1 MKFKT
6 FILTFL
12 MMMSSPFLFGHQ
24 TGANYDWDN
33 VASLQDNA
41 KMDTQFQIG
50 DNSRGSSEVVAKIGE
65 NTYAT
70 LQGAFE
76 AAAQATEATTITLLS
91 NITIESNLNN
101 AGSGYFNVADGKNV
115 TLDLGGK
122 KITATDNSTGN
133 FILFYNYGEF
143 TIKNG
148 TVELTATNN
157 RLWNA
162 ESAIVLNRGGIFNC
176 ESGTYTHKG
185 GSDMSFV
192 FDNSGNYYGDAT
204 MNIGVQQRSTDAPV
218 LTSSYIAIRNRME
231 QNSHG
236 ASGEAI
242 LNVYGGTISGTSRA
256 IWAQA
261 SSTSETAPATGEIN
275 VEGGNIGLIDTP
287 RSTGAVSMTT
297 ISGGT
302 VAAFKGEVG
311 ELQVVAPGEITGEIT
326 ILTPG
331 DEPADYIIDENGN
344 YIEPTIINVDSQ
356 DALQSAINN
365 SQSGDVITVNED
377 IELTSSITIPTGK
390 YVILDLNGK
399 TISMQDASGAGAYAI
414 KNNGNLTIKDSAEG
428 GKITFNSTTPDNNA
442 VPGYSTS
449 TIGNGGHLT
458 IENGIIENTT
468 VGGASYAIDGIWHT
482 GEVSLTINDGTITA
496 KKIAVRQVPFS
507 ATAKN
512 TVTIN
517 GGTLTGEM
525 AGLQM
530 FNTSNN
536 AMLSETVINGGVF
549 NGTYGFYT
557 SFTSAQG
564 SNLATIN
571 IDGGVFNGYV
581 FLYNGNNGSNAY
593 PMTVAITDG
602 IFNAGAYVYTKDNN
616 GNEVPIKS
624 ISGGTFAYDP
634 SEYCAEGYICEYDE
648 ETGTYGVVEDTNVA
662 QIGETKYT
670 SLQAAIN
677 AATVGQTVK
686 VIRDINLTQTVTVAE
701 GKDVILDL
709 NGKTI
714 NTAWED
720 ETAEKHYYAFDN
732 KGTLT
737 ITDNSTEANGVIN
750 ARGNFNYGT
759 LTLEKGTINAID
771 HNGGYG
777 VRNYEGSKFT
787 MNGGLIATTNEN
799 GDAPVSGAYDAT
811 TVRVDNGAEFI
822 MNGGKINNIS
832 NYTFAIDNYGTTTI
846 KENAGEVKSVH
857 TTLANY
863 GTMTISAGTFI
874 CNGLEGVTAHA
885 LWADAGTTI
894 INGGTFDGKDNYNGF
909 NVCASAGAVVEI
921 NGGKFESVHS
931 GSLYGDGTITVKGGT
946 FFDNVS
952 GRCAEGYAALPSLQN
967 TFVVGETPTATVNN
981 LGRMEIPAGDYMV
994 YGGGTNTE
1002 EMPLSFVMQF
1012 LADQDAEDMAT
1023 SPFAEWYGDF
1033 VITFTGIENGSFTAN
1048 GCYLAGHYG
1057 SFGWVKVPVDGMTI
1071 EEGVRYPVMLGVGM
1085 GQNYSAICSSVQD
1098 FRCAL
1103 YLTDEILAEN
1113 PNIQVNLELAIVDN
1127 SKGEAAAAN
1136 ALVENEN
1143 VYEVVDYD
1151 YDAID
1156 FNTNFVAR
1164 IGDTGYETLQEAI
1177 NDVQDNQV
1185 IELLTHNSENIVAG
1199 NENQKPFNKIFTID
1213 GGNFNVTGKWI
1224 FGRDDH
1230 NTDNSEITVKNVNFS
1245 VYGIK
1250 IDDFK
1255 SVTINECTF
1264 KNITEGNGIY
1274 VAADEFTSSIIVED
1288 CEIEN
1293 VAGAGIN
1300 LRNPV
1305 NTTITGNSIKNTG
1318 NNAITFQHGT
1328 AYTEAENGTYII
1340 TNNVL
1345 ENWAYNATEGRAIR
1359 IATGVEPRAMT
1370 IENNAMI
1377 KENAPE
1383 EFVKIT
1389 GNTENVS
1396 IDKNYWNGANPVEE
1410 HTPAYYLVEGITPNS
1425 YYQNYSV
1432 ENGLENLLP
1441 TQASVAQIGDYYY
1454 STLEAAFEAV
1464 QTGET
1469 IIMIAD
1475 AELETTITIP
1485 VEKTVILN
1493 LNGKKIAYT
1502 STTQGEAMI
1511 TNRGNLTINDGDS
1524 KDGMGEIYYNY
1535 TGAADPSYG
1544 KGNYTISNAGTLTVN
1559 GGKIHIANLRQHA
1572 KYPIDNNSGSGDA
1585 ILVIN
1590 GGHLYNY
1597 NTSAIRQFCNS
1608 TTNKNSVTING
1619 GLIEGY
1625 SAIWMQNP
1633 GKNTVNGQLTINAGE
1648 IKTTAKAYV
1657 NGTSPISEVASKI
1670 YCTTEGGTWDEGSA
1684 LIIEGGIISENV
1696 CLNNE
1701 TPASV
1706 TLNKEATYNGSIRL
1720 DEGGQFVHN
1729 GLMNVTLSKDITGT
1743 PIDDNAGWYTISSPV
1758 GPVDHDKVD
1767 DLLNGTHDL
1776 YRYDEPT
1783 MMWENVK
1790 NNEHTDFT
1798 TLEAGRGYIYA
1809 NTANTTLSFTGDLV
1823 VEAVEQNITATDNN
1837 LKGFNL
1843 VGNPFT
1849 HNITLD
1855 HISGANLAAG
1865 FYTLTNEGA
1874 WNANNSTTGVIN
1886 ALQGALIKTTET
1898 KKVQINPAVLSK
1910 SRSVNNG
1917 QLEINVSNANYNDV
1931 AYVTFNKGIGLDK
1944 IEHRNANIPMVYVPV
1959 NGTNYAVAIMS
1970 NDVTEIPVSFVAKTM
1985 GEYTI
1990 SVEAQDCEFAQ
2001 MYLIDKMTGYS
2012 TNLLL
2017 EDYTFIATSK
2027 DNADRFIIRLVNSFD
2042 HSFGAENFVIFSN
2055 DEMMIND
2062 IQGEGVIRIVD
2073 VLGRPVAEYNVF
2085 GSANIST
2092 TSFRSGAYMIQVI
2105 DESGVKVQKII
2116 ID

>member
-1 MKFKT
+1 
-6 FILTFL
+6 

-33 VASLQDNA
+33 IASLQDNA
-41 KMDTQFQIG
+41 KMDTQFQSG
-50 DNSRGSSEVVAKIGE
+50 DNSRGSSEVVAQIGS
-65 NTYAT
+65 NTYET
-70 LQGAFE
+70 LQ
-76 AAAQATEATTITLLS
+76 AAVDAAENGDVIEVISDVILTETL
-91 NITIESNLNN
+91 NIPN
-101 AGSGYFNVADGKNV
+101 GKII
-115 TLDLGGK
+115 TLDLNGKVVSKTFTENKADDLIVNKGSLVITDNTETKTGKVTYKYTGQPDSNYTYDNATIQNEGTLTILAGIVENTTQKMSHASYAINTNAGATLNIEGGK
-122 KITATDNSTGN
+122 
-133 FILFYNYGEF
+133 
-143 TIKNG
+143 
-148 TVELTATNN
+148 
-157 RLWNA
+157 
-162 ESAIVLNRGGIFNC
+162 VLNLNG
-176 ESGTYTHKG
+176 H
-185 GSDMSFV
+185 
-192 FDNSGNYYGDAT
+192 
-204 MNIGVQQRSTDAPV
+204 
-218 LTSSYIAIRNRME
+218 AIRMVSFGTA
-231 QNSHG
+231 QNTVNV
-236 ASGEAI
+236 SGGYIE
-242 LNVYGGTISGTSRA
+242 GTRA
-256 IWAQA
+256 LQVQLPGSA
-261 SSTSETAPATGEIN
+261 SSPSKPAMDIN
-275 VEGGNIGLIDTP
+275 
-287 RSTGAVSMTT
+287 
-297 ISGGT
+297 ISGG
-302 VAAFKGEVG
+302 
-311 ELQVVAPGEITGEIT
+311 ELKSNEDTYNLAIYV
-326 ILTPG
+326 
-331 DEPADYIIDENGN
+331 YSNG
-344 YIEPTIINVDSQ
+344 
-356 DALQSAINN
+356 QSAENLINLEI
-365 SQSGDVITVNED
+365 SGDVIINGNVALNAAATNTMQANTAIVSGGTINGAYGIFSYADDNDHTQSVIEITGGTFATGYSAWYAED
-377 IELTSSITIPTGK
+377 DGYIFVETGDGTYGVVEEGSVAQIVGGQGYPTLAGAFGAVENGETIIMLADVEVDESLNNTKNIT
-390 YVILDLNGK
+390 LDLNGK
-399 TISMQDASGAGAYAI
+399 TIAGTDNTTSNFGLIHNTAE
-414 KNNGNLTIKDSAEG
+414 LTITDNSAAKG
-428 GKITFNSTTPDNNA
+428 GKITLTATNDTGFNRYSSVVSNN
-442 VPGYSTS
+442 PGGKLTVDAG
-449 TIGNGGHLT
+449 TLQHLGGT
-458 IENGIIENTT
+458 YM
-468 VGGASYAIDGIWHT
+468 SYAIDNLTNGKGTYAETIITGGTIESAYIGIRQFLNGIEAT
-482 GEVSLTINDGTITA
+482 NKLTI
-496 KKIAVRQVPFS
+496 S
-507 ATAKN
+507 
-512 TVTIN
+512 
-517 GGTLTGEM
+517 GG
-525 AGLQM
+525 
-530 FNTSNN
+530 S
-536 AMLSETVINGGVF
+536 I
-549 NGTYGFYT
+549 
-557 SFTSAQG
+557 
-564 SNLATIN
+564 
-571 IDGGVFNGYV
+571 
-581 FLYNGNNGSNAY
+581 NGNNSAIYFQSPSANANTGEIIIDSETPIINKRIY
-593 PMTVAITDG
+593 MGAT
-602 IFNAGAYVYTKDNN
+602 AGATEWPVIIN
-616 GNEVPIKS
+616 IKAS
-624 ISGGTFAYDP
+624 AL
-634 SEYCAEGYICEYDE
+634 AEGVEIVTSNLPEGYAVVLEN
-648 ETGTYGVVEDTNVA
+648 GFYGVVYEVA

-670 SLQAAIN
+670 SLQAAID
-677 AATVGQTVK
+677 AAEEGQTVK

-709 NGKTI
+709 NGKDI
-714 NTAWED
+714 NVANDQVNFNINGKLTLND
-720 ETAEKHYYAFDN
+720 ETGE
-732 KGTLT
+732 
-737 ITDNSTEANGVIN
+737 GV
-750 ARGNFNYGT
+750 FT
-759 LTLEKGTINAID
+759 S
-771 HNGGYG
+771 
-777 VRNYEGSKFT
+777 RNHFV
-787 MNGGLIATTNEN
+787 NE
-799 GDAPVSGAYDAT
+799 
-811 TVRVDNGAEFI
+811 GAEFI
-822 MNGGKINNIS
+822 VNAGTVQNVATAEGGFPINLNGG
-832 NYTFAIDNYGTTTI
+832 
-846 KENAGEVKSVH
+846 SV
-857 TTLANY
+857 T
-863 GTMTISAGTFI
+863 
-874 CNGLEGVTAHA
+874 
-885 LWADAGTTI
+885 
-894 INGGTFDGKDNYNGF
+894 INGGTVQAVNNANYAIGGNGGTL
-909 NVCASAGAVVEI
+909 VI
-921 NGGKFESVHS
+921 NGG
-931 GSLYGDGTITVKGGT
+931 TVKGNWGAVNLQSGNAIIKDGT
-946 FFDNVS
+946 LEVTGTTGGHALYVAGDTQVTIEGGEFKPYNGGVASYALVLDAGNPTVNVS
-952 GRCAEGYAALPSLQN
+952 GGMFHKGWGCVIVYAGNLSLTGGTFGSNMVITNNNPLELNTYCAEGYAALPDLN
-967 TFVVGETPTATVNN
+967 GNFIVGTKPTATVNN
-981 LGRMEIPAGDYMV
+981 LGRMTIPGGGYIA
-994 YGGGTNTE
+994 YGGGNNTE
-1002 EMPLSFVMQF
+1002 DMPLSFVMQF
-1012 LADQDAEDMAT
+1012 LADQNAEDMET
-1023 SPFAEWYGDF
+1023 SPFADWYADF
-1033 VITFTGIENGSFTAN
+1033 VITFTGIDGKDDTDLENNNFLAE
-1048 GCYLAGHYG
+1048 GCYLAGYYG
-1057 SFGWVKVPVDGMTI
+1057 DFGWVKVPVEGILTHI
-1071 EEGVRYPVMLGVGM
+1071 ENGVRYPVMLGFGM
-1085 GQNYSAICSSVQD
+1085 GQTYDYICSVVKD

-1103 YLTDEILAEN
+1103 YLTPEILEAN

-1127 SKGEAAAAN
+1127 TQGADAATT

-1156 FNTNFVAR
+1156 FNDDYFAR
-1164 IGDTGYETLQEAI
+1164 IGDTGYETLQKAI
-1177 NDVQDNQV
+1177 NNVQNNQV

-1274 VAADEFTSSIIVED
+1274 VAADEFTSSIIVEN
-1288 CEIEN
+1288 CEIED

-1318 NNAITFQHGT
+1318 DNAITFQHGT

-1383 EFVKIT
+1383 QFVKIT

-1396 IDKNYWNGANPVEE
+1396 IDKNYWNGANPVGNY
-1410 HTPAYYLVEGITPNS
+1410 TPAYYLVEGEGITPNS

-1441 TQASVAQIGDYYY
+1441 TQASVAQIGDYFYT
-1454 STLEAAFEAV
+1454 TLEAAFDAV
-1464 QTGET
+1464 QNGET

-1502 STTQGEAMI
+1502 STTQNEAMI

-1524 KDGMGEIYYNY
+1524 KDEMGEIYYNY
-1535 TGAADPSYG
+1535 IGAADPLHG
-1544 KGNYTISNAGTLTVN
+1544 KGNYTISNVGTLTVN
-1559 GGKIHIANLRQHA
+1559 GGKIHIAKLSQHA

-1648 IKTTAKAYV
+1648 IRTTAKAYV
-1657 NGTSPISEVASKI
+1657 EGTSPISEVASKI
-1670 YCTTEGGTWDEGSA
+1670 YCTIDGEGGAWDEGSA
-1684 LIIEGGIISENV
+1684 LIIEGGIINENV
-1696 CLNNE
+1696 RLNNE

-1706 TLNKEATYNGSIRL
+1706 TLKKEATYNGSIKL
-1720 DEGGQFVHN
+1720 YDGGQFVHN
-1729 GLMNVTLSKDITGT
+1729 GLMNVKLSKDITGT
-1743 PIDDNAGWYTISSPV
+1743 STDGWYTISSPV
-1758 GPVDHDKVD
+1758 GTVNHTEVEG
-1767 DLLNGTHDL
+1767 LLTDNTHDL
-1776 YRYDEPT
+1776 YRYNEET

-1798 TLEAGRGYIYA
+1798 TLEAGRGYLYA
-1809 NTANTTLSFTGDLV
+1809 NTAETTLSFTGDLLTA
-1823 VEAVEQNITATDNN
+1823 AVEQNITATDNN

-1843 VGNPFT
+1843 IGNPFT
-1849 HNITLD
+1849 HDITLD
-1855 HISGANLAAG
+1855 HISGASLAEG

-1898 KKVQINPAVLSK
+1898 NEVQINPTRAASK

-1970 NDVTEIPVSFVAKTM
+1970 QDVTEIPVSFVAKTM

-2042 HSFGAENFVIFSN
+2042 HSFGAENFIIFN
-2055 DEMMIND
+2055 DEEMMIND

>member
-377 IELTSSITIPTGK
+377 IELTSSITIPAGK

-399 TISMQDASGAGAYAI
+399 TISVAITEQLTQSFAAI
-414 KNNGNLTIKDSAEG
+414 KNKGTLTVKDSGTEGKISVSYGGSSFGYGIGLYTISNEG
-428 GKITFNSTTPDNNA
+428 GVLN
-442 VPGYSTS
+442 
-449 TIGNGGHLT
+449 
-458 IENGIIENTT
+458 IEGGIIENTAT
-468 VGGASYAIDGIWHT
+468 VSVSMYDAIDNNSTLGETVLNVTGGKVICNQYIGVRQFANNTTYDNIVNVTGGKVVGG
-482 GEVSLTINDGTITA
+482 
-496 KKIAVRQVPFS
+496 
-507 ATAKN
+507 
-512 TVTIN
+512 
-517 GGTLTGEM
+517 
-525 AGLQM
+525 
-530 FNTSNN
+530 NTSIWMQNPN
-536 AMLSETVINGGVF
+536 
-549 NGTYGFYT
+549 
-557 SFTSAQG
+557 
-564 SNLATIN
+564 SNQNKATIAISEDAN
-571 IDGGVFNGYV
+571 IEGRLLADESEKFVFAV
-581 FLYNGNNGSNAY
+581 
-593 PMTVAITDG
+593 T
-602 IFNAGAYVYTKDNN
+602 
-616 GNEVPIKS
+616 
-624 ISGGTFAYDP
+624 GGTFTTDVTDF
-634 SEYCAEGYICEYDE
+634 CAPGYVVQDNGD
-648 ETGTYGVVEDTNVA
+648 GTYGVVEDPNVA

-670 SLQAAIN
+670 SLQAAIDE
-677 AATVGQTVK
+677 ATVGQTVK
-686 VIRDINLTQTVTVAE
+686 VIRDINLTQTVIIAADKVVT
-701 GKDVILDL
+701 LDL

-737 ITDNSTEANGVIN
+737 ITDTSTEANGVIN

-759 LTLEKGTINAID
+759 LILEKGTINAID

-777 VRNYEGSKFT
+777 VRNYDGATFT
-787 MNGGLIATTNEN
+787 MNGGTIAATNDGN
-799 GDAPVSGAYDAT
+799 DAPGVIGAYDAT
-811 TVRVDNGAEFI
+811 TVRVDEGATFT
-822 MNGGKINNIS
+822 MNGGTINNS
-832 NYTFAIDNYGTTTI
+832 CNYTFAIENNGTTTI
-846 KENAGEVKSVH
+846 KGGIITSVH
-857 TTLANY
+857 STVANY
-863 GTMTISAGTFI
+863 GTMTIEGGSFT
-874 CNGLEGVTAHA
+874 CNGLEGITAHA
-885 LWADAGTTI
+885 LWAADGTTT

-909 NVCASAGAVVEI
+909 NVCASAGAKVEI
-921 NGGKFESVHS
+921 NGGNFISVHS
-931 GSLYGDGTITVKGGT
+931 GSLYGEGTITVKGGT
-946 FFDNVS
+946 FFDDVS
-952 GRCAEGYAALPSLQN
+952 ARCAEGYAALPSLQN
-967 TFVVGETPTATVNN
+967 TYIVGVRPTATVNN
-981 LGRMEIPAGDYMV
+981 LGRTTVAASDYMV

-1002 EMPLSFVMQF
+1002 DMPLSFVMQF

-1085 GQNYSAICSSVQD
+1085 GQKYDYICSGVED
-1098 FRCAL
+1098 FMCAL
-1103 YLTDEILAEN
+1103 YLTPEILAAN

-1127 SKGEAAAAN
+1127 SQGSDAATS
-1136 ALVENEN
+1136 ALVNN
-1143 VYEVVDYD
+1143 TNIYEVVDYN

-1156 FNTNFVAR
+1156 FNMNFVAR
-1164 IGDTGYETLQEAI
+1164 IGETGYEKLQDAFDAAESGNTI
-1177 NDVQDNQV
+1177 K
-1185 IELLTHNSENIVAG
+1185 LLANNNENILVG
-1199 NENQKPFNKIFTID
+1199 NENLKPYNKTIIVE
-1213 GGNFNVTGKWI
+1213 GNGREATGSWN
-1224 FGRDDH
+1224 FGRDD
-1230 NTDNSEITVKNVNFS
+1230 NQPDQSEITVTKVNFKGN
-1245 VYGIK
+1245 GIS
-1250 IDDFK
+1250 IDEFK
-1255 SVTINECTF
+1255 SVTISECTF
-1264 KNITEGNGIY
+1264 TDITSGNAITVICDNHTETVSLVENTITN
-1274 VAADEFTSSIIVED
+1274 VAAGTGIRIRNAKAANVESNIVD
-1288 CEIEN
+1288 
-1293 VAGAGIN
+1293 G
-1300 LRNPV
+1300 
-1305 NTTITGNSIKNTG
+1305 TF
-1318 NNAITFQHGT
+1318 NNAILLEG
-1328 AYTEAENGTYII
+1328 NTYGDVEVV
-1340 TNNVL
+1340 NNVIKDWGKDTA
-1345 ENWAYNATEGRAIR
+1345 EKGRAIR
-1359 IATGVEPRAMT
+1359 IVKGANTTAT

-1377 KENAPE
+1377 HDNAPE

-1396 IDKNYWNGANPVEE
+1396 IDKNYWNGANPVGDY
-1410 HTPAYYLVEGITPNS
+1410 TPAYYLVEGITPNS
-1425 YYQNYSV
+1425 YYGVYTE

-1464 QTGET
+1464 ETGET

-1485 VEKTVILN
+1485 IEKTVILN

-1502 STTQGEAMI
+1502 STTQNEAMI

-1524 KDGMGEIYYNY
+1524 KDEMGEIYYNY
-1535 TGAADPSYG
+1535 IGAADPSFG

-1559 GGKIHIANLRQHA
+1559 GGKIHIAKLSQHA
-1572 KYPIDNNSGSGDA
+1572 KYPINNNSGSGDA

-1608 TTNKNSVTING
+1608 DTYKNSVTING

-1633 GKNTVNGQLTINAGE
+1633 GSKEVNGQLTINAGE
-1648 IKTTAKAYV
+1648 IRTTAKAYV
-1657 NGTSPISEVASKI
+1657 EGTSPISEVSSRI
-1670 YCTTEGGTWDEGSA
+1670 YCSTEGGAWDEGSA
-1684 LIIEGGIISENV
+1684 LIIEGGIINENV

-1706 TLNKEATYNGSIRL
+1706 TLNKEATYNGSIKL
-1720 DEGGQFVHN
+1720 YDGGQFVHN
-1729 GLMNVTLSKDITGT
+1729 GLTNVTIKKDITGT

-2042 HSFGAENFVIFSN
+2042 HSFGAENFVIFN
-2055 DEMMIND
+2055 DEEMMIND

>member
-1 MKFKT
+1 
-6 FILTFL
+6 

-33 VASLQDNA
+33 IASLQDNA
-41 KMDTQFQIG
+41 KMDTQFQSG
-50 DNSRGSSEVVAKIGE
+50 DNTRGSSEVVAKIGS
-65 NTYAT
+65 NTYET
-70 LQGAFE
+70 LQE
-76 AAAQATEATTITLLS
+76 AINAATE
-91 NITIESNLNN
+91 
-101 AGSGYFNVADGKNV
+101 GQ
-115 TLDLGGK
+115 
-122 KITATDNSTGN
+122 
-133 FILFYNYGEF
+133 
-143 TIKNG
+143 
-148 TVELTATNN
+148 TV
-157 RLWNA
+157 
-162 ESAIVLNRGGIFNC
+162 IVLENIEL
-176 ESGTYTHKG
+176 EST
-185 GSDMSFV
+185 V
-192 FDNSGNYYGDAT
+192 
-204 MNIGVQQRSTDAPV
+204 
-218 LTSSYIAIRNRME
+218 
-231 QNSHG
+231 
-236 ASGEAI
+236 
-242 LNVYGGTISGTSRA
+242 
-256 IWAQA
+256 
-261 SSTSETAPATGEIN
+261 
-275 VEGGNIGLIDTP
+275 
-287 RSTGAVSMTT
+287 
-297 ISGGT
+297 T
-302 VAAFKGEVG
+302 VASDK
-311 ELQVVAPGEITGEIT
+311 VVT
-326 ILTPG
+326 
-331 DEPADYIIDENGN
+331 
-344 YIEPTIINVDSQ
+344 
-356 DALQSAINN
+356 
-365 SQSGDVITVNED
+365 
-377 IELTSSITIPTGK
+377 
-390 YVILDLNGK
+390 LDLNGK
-399 TISMQDASGAGAYAI
+399 TISGVCNSGQGHMFMVQNTAD
-414 KNNGNLTIKDSAEG
+414 LTVKDSSENKE
-428 GKITFNSTTPDNNA
+428 GKITYARGTSNTGWVIDLEGDLILESGTIELTGDSWSIGYAVDVRPNSWGTEYTEGTTF
-442 VPGYSTS
+442 TM
-449 TIGNGGHLT
+449 NGGKLVSSDAAVRVASSSADNHENVSANFIMNGGE
-458 IENGIIENTT
+458 IEAAWDGIFVQQSNTAYDILN
-468 VGGASYAIDGIWHT
+468 VRIDGGNIKSALSPLRLYGPAAT
-482 GEVSLTINDGTITA
+482 SVLNNDENPITLDL
-496 KKIAVRQVPFS
+496 
-507 ATAKN
+507 
-512 TVTIN
+512 N
-517 GGTLTGEM
+517 GGI
-525 AGLQM
+525 
-530 FNTSNN
+530 FD
-536 AMLSETVINGGVF
+536 
-549 NGTYGFYT
+549 YT
-557 SFTSAQG
+557 G
-564 SNLATIN
+564 SNLEDTRWLVPGVIMIAGGATF
-571 IDGGVFNGYV
+571 DEMLDYTGFE
-581 FLYNGNNGSNAY
+581 
-593 PMTVAITDG
+593 IT
-602 IFNAGAYVYTKDNN
+602 
-616 GNEVPIKS
+616 
-624 ISGGTFAYDP
+624 GGTFDGDVSAF
-634 SEYCAEGYICEYDE
+634 CAEGYELV
-648 ETGTYGVVEDTNVA
+648 ETGDGTYGVVEEDSVAQIVGGQGYATLAGAFGAVENGETIIMLANVEVDESLNNTKNITLDLNGKTISKTFAESKADDLIVNKGSLVITDNTETKTGKVTYKYTGQPDSNYTYDNATIQNEGTLTILAGIVENTTQKMSHASYAINTNAGATLNIEGGKVLNLNGHAIRMVSFGTAQNTVNVSGGYIEGTRALQVQLPGSAGSPSKPAMDINISGGELKSNENTYNLAIYVYSNGQSAENLIDLEISGDAIINGNVALNAAATNTMQANTAIVSGGTINGQYGIFSYAESNDHTQSVIEITGGTFATNYSAWYAYDDGFIFDENTDGTYSVVEDPNVA

-670 SLQAAIN
+670 SLQEAIDAAEE
-677 AATVGQTVK
+677 GQTVK
-686 VIRDINLTQTVTVAE
+686 VIRDINLTQTVTVAA

-709 NGKTI
+709 NGKDI
-714 NTAWED
+714 NVANDQVNFNINGKLTLND
-720 ETAEKHYYAFDN
+720 ETGE
-732 KGTLT
+732 
-737 ITDNSTEANGVIN
+737 GV
-750 ARGNFNYGT
+750 FT
-759 LTLEKGTINAID
+759 S
-771 HNGGYG
+771 
-777 VRNYEGSKFT
+777 RNHFV
-787 MNGGLIATTNEN
+787 NE
-799 GDAPVSGAYDAT
+799 
-811 TVRVDNGAEFI
+811 GAEFI
-822 MNGGKINNIS
+822 VNAGTVQNVATATGGFPINLNGG
-832 NYTFAIDNYGTTTI
+832 
-846 KENAGEVKSVH
+846 SV
-857 TTLANY
+857 T
-863 GTMTISAGTFI
+863 
-874 CNGLEGVTAHA
+874 
-885 LWADAGTTI
+885 
-894 INGGTFDGKDNYNGF
+894 INGGTVQAVNNANYAIG
-909 NVCASAGAVVEI
+909 G
-921 NGGKFESVHS
+921 NGGTLVIN
-931 GSLYGDGTITVKGGT
+931 DGTVKGNWGAVNLQSGNATIKDGT
-946 FFDNVS
+946 LEVTGTTGGHALYVAGDTQVTIEGGEFKPYNGGGAASYALVLNGGNPTVNVS
-952 GRCAEGYAALPSLQN
+952 GGMFHKGWGCVIVYAGNLSLTGGTFGSNMVITNNNPLESADINTYCAEGYAALPDLN
-967 TFVVGETPTATVNN
+967 GNFIVGTKPTATVNN
-981 LGRMEIPAGDYMV
+981 LGRMTIPAGEYSIWD
-994 YGGGTNTE
+994 GSFDQNTE
-1002 EMPLSFVMQF
+1002 DDGDMPLSFVMQF
-1012 LADQDAEDMAT
+1012 LADQDADDMAT
-1023 SPFAEWYGDF
+1023 SPFADWYGDF
-1033 VITFTGIENGSFTAN
+1033 VITFTGIENESFIAD

-1057 SFGWVKVPVDGMTI
+1057 DFGWVKIPVDGMEI
-1071 EEGVRYPVMLGVGM
+1071 EGDARYPVMLGVGL
-1085 GQNYSAICSSVQD
+1085 GQKYDYICSSVED
-1098 FRCAL
+1098 FKCAL
-1103 YLTDEILAEN
+1103 YLTPEILAAN
-1113 PNIQVNLELAIVDN
+1113 PNIRVNLELAIVDN
-1127 SKGEAAAAN
+1127 SQGPDAATS

-1143 VYEVVDYD
+1143 VYKVVEYN

-1156 FNTNFVAR
+1156 FNTNYVAR
-1164 IGDTGYETLQEAI
+1164 IGDTGYEKLQDAFDAAESGDTI
-1177 NDVQDNQV
+1177 K
-1185 IELLTHNSENIVAG
+1185 LLANNNENILVG
-1199 NENQKPFNKIFTID
+1199 NENLKPYNKTIIVE
-1213 GGNFNVTGKWI
+1213 GNGREATGSWN
-1224 FGRDDH
+1224 FGRDD
-1230 NTDNSEITVKNVNFS
+1230 NQPDQSEITVTKVNFKG
-1245 VYGIK
+1245 YGIS
-1250 IDDFK
+1250 IDEFK
-1255 SVTINECTF
+1255 SVTISECTF
-1264 KNITEGNGIY
+1264 TDITSGNAITVICDNHTETVSLVENTITN
-1274 VAADEFTSSIIVED
+1274 VAAGTGIRIRNAKAANVESNIVD
-1288 CEIEN
+1288 
-1293 VAGAGIN
+1293 G
-1300 LRNPV
+1300 
-1305 NTTITGNSIKNTG
+1305 TF
-1318 NNAITFQHGT
+1318 NNAILLEG
-1328 AYTEAENGTYII
+1328 NTYGDVEVV
-1340 TNNVL
+1340 NNVIKDWGKDTA
-1345 ENWAYNATEGRAIR
+1345 EKGRAIH
-1359 IATGVEPRAMT
+1359 IVKGANTTAT

-1377 KENAPE
+1377 HDNAPE

-2017 EDYTFIATSK
+2017 EDYTFMAKSG
-2027 DNADRFIIRLVNSFD
+2027 DNAERFVIRLVNSFD
-2042 HSFGAENFVIFSN
+2042 HSFGAENFIIFN
-2055 DEMMIND
+2055 DEEMMIND

>member
-12 MMMSSPFLFGHQ
+12 MMMSCSILFGHQ

-70 LQGAFE
+70 LQEAFE

-91 NITIESNLNN
+91 NITIESDLNN

-236 ASGEAI
+236 ASGTTY

-256 IWAQA
+256 VWAQA
-261 SSTSETAPATGEIN
+261 ASVSETAPATGEIN

-331 DEPADYIIDENGN
+331 GEPANYIIDENGN

-356 DALQSAINN
+356 DALQSAIND

-377 IELTSSITIPTGK
+377 IELTSSITIPAGK
-390 YVILDLNGK
+390 Y
-399 TISMQDASGAGAYAI
+399 
-414 KNNGNLTIKDSAEG
+414 
-428 GKITFNSTTPDNNA
+428 
-442 VPGYSTS
+442 
-449 TIGNGGHLT
+449 
-458 IENGIIENTT
+458 
-468 VGGASYAIDGIWHT
+468 
-482 GEVSLTINDGTITA
+482 
-496 KKIAVRQVPFS
+496 
-507 ATAKN
+507 
-512 TVTIN
+512 
-517 GGTLTGEM
+517 
-525 AGLQM
+525 
-530 FNTSNN
+530 
-536 AMLSETVINGGVF
+536 
-549 NGTYGFYT
+549 
-557 SFTSAQG
+557 
-564 SNLATIN
+564 
-571 IDGGVFNGYV
+571 
-581 FLYNGNNGSNAY
+581 
-593 PMTVAITDG
+593 
-602 IFNAGAYVYTKDNN
+602 
-616 GNEVPIKS
+616 
-624 ISGGTFAYDP
+624 
-634 SEYCAEGYICEYDE
+634 
-648 ETGTYGVVEDTNVA
+648 
-662 QIGETKYT
+662 
-670 SLQAAIN
+670 
-677 AATVGQTVK
+677 
-686 VIRDINLTQTVTVAE
+686 
-701 GKDVILDL
+701 VILDL

-720 ETAEKHYYAFDN
+720 ESAEKHYYAFEN

-737 ITDNSTEANGVIN
+737 ITNNSEEANGVIN
-750 ARGNFNYGT
+750 ARGNFNYGI

-799 GDAPVSGAYDAT
+799 GDIPGDGYDAT
-811 TVRVDNGAEFI
+811 TVRVDSGAEFI
-822 MNGGKINNIS
+822 MNEGEINNIS
-832 NYTFAIDNYGTTTI
+832 NYTFAIDNYGTTEI
-846 KENAGEVKSVH
+846 KEKAGEVKSVH

-874 CNGLEGVTAHA
+874 CNGLEDITAHA
-885 LWADAGTTI
+885 LWAADGTTT

-921 NGGKFESVHS
+921 NGGNFEPVHS
-931 GSLYGDGTITVKGGT
+931 GSLYGEGTITVKGGT

-952 GRCAEGYAALPSLQN
+952 ARCAEGYAALPSLQN

-981 LGRMEIPAGDYMV
+981 LGRTTVAAGDYMV

-1033 VITFTGIENGSFTAN
+1033 VLTFSGIKNGSFTAD

-1071 EEGVRYPVMLGVGM
+1071 NEGQRYPVMLGVGL
-1085 GQNYSAICSSVQD
+1085 GQEYDYICSSVED
-1098 FRCAL
+1098 FKCAL
-1103 YLTDEILAEN
+1103 YLTPEILEAN
-1113 PNIQVNLELAIVDN
+1113 PNIQVNLALAIVDN
-1127 SKGEAAAAN
+1127 SQDEDVAAN

-1156 FNTNFVAR
+1156 FNMNYVAR
-1164 IGDTGYETLQEAI
+1164 IGDTGYEKLQDAFDAAESGNTI
-1177 NDVQDNQV
+1177 K
-1185 IELLTHNSENIVAG
+1185 LLANNNENILVG
-1199 NENQKPFNKIFTID
+1199 NENLKPYNKTIIVE
-1213 GGNFNVTGKWI
+1213 GNGREATGSWN
-1224 FGRDDH
+1224 FGRDD
-1230 NTDNSEITVKNVNFS
+1230 NQPDQSEITVTKVNFKG
-1245 VYGIK
+1245 YGIS
-1250 IDDFK
+1250 IDEFK
-1255 SVTINECTF
+1255 SVTISECTF
-1264 KNITEGNGIY
+1264 TDITSGNAITVICDNHTETVSLVENTITN
-1274 VAADEFTSSIIVED
+1274 VAAGTGIRIRNAKAANVESNIVD
-1288 CEIEN
+1288 
-1293 VAGAGIN
+1293 G
-1300 LRNPV
+1300 
-1305 NTTITGNSIKNTG
+1305 TF
-1318 NNAITFQHGT
+1318 NNAILLEG
-1328 AYTEAENGTYII
+1328 NTYGDVEVV
-1340 TNNVL
+1340 NNVIKDWGKDTA
-1345 ENWAYNATEGRAIR
+1345 EKGRAIR
-1359 IATGVEPRAMT
+1359 IVKGANTTAT

-1377 KENAPE
+1377 HANAPE

-1425 YYQNYSV
+1425 YYGVYTE

-1454 STLEAAFEAV
+1454 PTVEDAFDAV
-1464 QTGET
+1464 QNGET
-1469 IIMIAD
+1469 ILMIAD

-1485 VEKTVILN
+1485 ADQTVILD
-1493 LNGKKIAYT
+1493 LNGKNINYN
-1502 STTQGEAMI
+1502 STNQGEAMI
-1511 TNRGNLTINDGDS
+1511 TNSGNLTINDSGNT
-1524 KDGMGEIYYNY
+1524 GEIYYNY
-1535 TGAADPSYG
+1535 TGAADPTYG
-1544 KGNYTISNAGTLTVN
+1544 KGNYTISNGGTLTVN
-1559 GGKIHIANLRQHA
+1559 GGKIHIAKLSQHA
-1572 KYPIDNNSGSGDA
+1572 KYPIDNNSTSGDA

-1608 TTNKNSVTING
+1608 DTHENSVTING
-1619 GLIEGY
+1619 GKIEGY
-1625 SAIWMQNP
+1625 CAIWVQNP
-1633 GKNTVNGQLTINAGE
+1633 GSKTVNGQLTINGGE
-1648 IKTTAKAYV
+1648 IKSTAKAYV
-1657 NGTSPISEVASKI
+1657 NGTAELKDVASRI
-1670 YCTTEGGTWDEGSA
+1670 YCTIHGEGGAWDEGSA
-1684 LIIEGGIISENV
+1684 LIIEGGIINENV
-1696 CLNNE
+1696 GLDNA

-1706 TLNKEATYNGSIRL
+1706 TLNKEATYNGSIKL
-1720 DEGGQFVHN
+1720 YDGGQFVHN

-1743 PIDDNAGWYTISSPV
+1743 STDGWYTISSPV
-1758 GPVDHDKVD
+1758 GTVNHTGVEG
-1767 DLLNGTHDL
+1767 LLTDNTHDL
-1776 YRYDEPT
+1776 YRYNEET

-1790 NNEHTDFT
+1790 QHTTDFT

-1823 VEAVEQNITATDNN
+1823 VEAVEQNITATTDNE

-1855 HISGANLAAG
+1855 HISGANLAEG

-1874 WNANNSTTGVIN
+1874 WYANNSTTGVIN
-1886 ALQGALIKTTET
+1886 ALQGALVKTTSASKIT
-1898 KKVQINPAVLSK
+1898 INPAVASK
-1910 SRSVNNG
+1910 RTASVNNG

-1931 AYVTFNKGIGLDK
+1931 AYVSFNEGIGLDK

-1970 NDVTEIPVSFVAKTM
+1970 NDVTEIPVSFRAMTM
-1985 GEYTI
+1985 GQYTI
-1990 SVEAQDCEFAQ
+1990 GVEAQDCEYA
-2001 MYLIDKMTGYS
+2001 MMTLVDRFTGVE
-2012 TNLLL
+2012 TNLLI
-2017 EDYTFIATSK
+2017 EDYTFMATSN
-2027 DNADRFIIRLVNSFD
+2027 DNAERFIIKLAMSNSND
-2042 HSFGAENFVIFSN
+2042 GDNENFAFIN
-2055 DEMMIND
+2055 NGMMYIYN
-2062 IQGEGVIRIVD
+2062 IEGQGMVSIYD
-2073 VLGRPVAEYNVF
+2073 VTGRPVAEYNVAT
-2085 GSANIST
+2085 SVNIST
-2092 TSFRSGAYMIQVI
+2092 SDFAAGVYIIRMS
-2105 DESGVKVQKII
+2105 DENGVKVQKIVI
-2116 ID
+2116 E

>member
-1 MKFKT
+1 
-6 FILTFL
+6 

-33 VASLQDNA
+33 IASLQDNA

-50 DNSRGSSEVVAKIGE
+50 DNSRGSSEVVAQIGE
-65 NTYAT
+65 NTYAS
-70 LQGAFE
+70 LQE
-76 AAAQATEATTITLLS
+76 AINAATE
-91 NITIESNLNN
+91 
-101 AGSGYFNVADGKNV
+101 GQ
-115 TLDLGGK
+115 
-122 KITATDNSTGN
+122 
-133 FILFYNYGEF
+133 
-143 TIKNG
+143 
-148 TVELTATNN
+148 TV
-157 RLWNA
+157 
-162 ESAIVLNRGGIFNC
+162 IVLENIEL
-176 ESGTYTHKG
+176 ESTVT
-185 GSDMSFV
+185 V
-192 FDNSGNYYGDAT
+192 
-204 MNIGVQQRSTDAPV
+204 
-218 LTSSYIAIRNRME
+218 
-231 QNSHG
+231 
-236 ASGEAI
+236 ASG
-242 LNVYGGTISGTSRA
+242 
-256 IWAQA
+256 
-261 SSTSETAPATGEIN
+261 
-275 VEGGNIGLIDTP
+275 
-287 RSTGAVSMTT
+287 
-297 ISGGT
+297 
-302 VAAFKGEVG
+302 K
-311 ELQVVAPGEITGEIT
+311 VVT
-326 ILTPG
+326 
-331 DEPADYIIDENGN
+331 
-344 YIEPTIINVDSQ
+344 
-356 DALQSAINN
+356 
-365 SQSGDVITVNED
+365 
-377 IELTSSITIPTGK
+377 
-390 YVILDLNGK
+390 LDLNGK
-399 TISMQDASGAGAYAI
+399 TISGVCNSGQGHMFMVQNTAD
-414 KNNGNLTIKDSAEG
+414 LTVKDSSENEE
-428 GKITFNSTTPDNNA
+428 GKITYSRGTSNTGWVIDLEGDLILESGTIELTGDSWSIGYVVDVRPNSWGSEYTEATTFTMSGGKLVSSDAAVRVASSSADNHENVSA
-442 VPGYSTS
+442 NF
-449 TIGNGGHLT
+449 IMNGGE
-458 IENGIIENTT
+458 IE
-468 VGGASYAIDGIWHT
+468 AAW
-482 GEVSLTINDGTITA
+482 
-496 KKIAVRQVPFS
+496 
-507 ATAKN
+507 
-512 TVTIN
+512 
-517 GGTLTGEM
+517 
-525 AGLQM
+525 
-530 FNTSNN
+530 
-536 AMLSETVINGGVF
+536 
-549 NGTYGFYT
+549 
-557 SFTSAQG
+557 
-564 SNLATIN
+564 
-571 IDGGVFNGYV
+571 
-581 FLYNGNNGSNAY
+581 
-593 PMTVAITDG
+593 DG
-602 IFNAGAYVYTKDNN
+602 IFVQQSNAAYDILNVRINS
-616 GNEVPIKS
+616 GNIKS
-624 ISGGTFAYDP
+624 AYSPLRLYGPTATSVLNNVENPITLNITGGTFDYTGNDLEHEKWLVGGVIMVSGGATFDEMLDYTGFEITGGTFDGDV
-634 SEYCAEGYICEYDE
+634 SAYCAEGYELVETGDGTYGVVEEGSVAQIVGGQGYATLAGAFGAVENGETIIMLADVEVDESLNNTKNITLDLNGKTISKTFTENKADDLIVNKGSLVITDNTETKTGKVTYKYTGQPDSNYTYDNATIQNE
-648 ETGTYGVVEDTNVA
+648 GTLTILAGIVENTTQKMSHASYAINTNAGATLNIEGGKVLNLNGHAIRMVSFGTAQNTVNVSGGYIEGTRALQVQLPGSASSPSKPAMDINISGGELKSNEATYNLAIYVYSNGQSAENLIDLEISGDAVINGNVALNEAATNTMQPNTAIVSGGTINGQYGIFSYAESNDHTQSVIEITGGTFATNYSARYAYDDGFIFVENGDGTYGVVEDPNVA

-670 SLQAAIN
+670 SLQAAEN
-677 AATVGQTVK
+677 AAKDGETIVLLE
-686 VIRDINLTQTVTVAE
+686 DIVLDGMVTFFNSANPRMLT
-701 GKDVILDL
+701 LDM
-709 NGKTI
+709 NNKTI
-714 NTAWED
+714 TMSDDWDNT
-720 ETAEKHYYAFDN
+720 TAKSAFWVCD
-732 KGTLT
+732 GLT
-737 ITDNSTEANGVIN
+737 II
-750 ARGNFNYGT
+750 GN
-759 LTLEKGTINAID
+759 GTINA
-771 HNGGYG
+771 
-777 VRNYEGSKFT
+777 
-787 MNGGLIATTNEN
+787 APANE
-799 GDAPVSGAYDAT
+799 AAVY
-811 TVRVDNGAEFI
+811 
-822 MNGGKINNIS
+822 
-832 NYTFAIDNYGTTTI
+832 AIIVGHRT
-846 KENAGEVKSVH
+846 
-857 TTLANY
+857 
-863 GTMTISAGTFI
+863 
-874 CNGLEGVTAHA
+874 
-885 LWADAGTTI
+885 AGTTDGNAGTLVI
-894 INGGTFDGKDNYNGF
+894 ENGTFYGNDASVISVTNGIATINGGTFESPGEFDLNCIDDMY
-909 NVCASAGAVVEI
+909 SAGKA
-921 NGGKFESVHS
+921 N
-931 GSLYGDGTITVKGGT
+931 ITVKGGT
-946 FFDNVS
+946 FVGFNPENNAAE
-952 GRCAEGYAALPSLQN
+952 GAGTNFCAEGYAALPDLN
-967 TFVVGETPTATVNN
+967 GNFIVGTKPTATVNN
-981 LGRMEIPAGDYMV
+981 LGRMTIPAGDYMV

-1012 LADQDAEDMAT
+1012 LADQDAGDMAT
-1023 SPFAEWYGDF
+1023 SPFANWYGDF
-1033 VITFTGIENGSFTAN
+1033 VITFTGIENGSFTAD

-1057 SFGWVKVPVDGMTI
+1057 SFGWVKIPVDGMTI
-1071 EEGVRYPVMLGVGM
+1071 EEGVRYPVMLGAGL
-1085 GQNYSAICSSVQD
+1085 GQQYQYICSSVED

-1103 YLTDEILAEN
+1103 YLTDGILEAN
-1113 PNIQVNLELAIVDN
+1113 PNIQVNLALAIVDN
-1127 SKGEAAAAN
+1127 SQGSDAATS

-1156 FNTNFVAR
+1156 FNDDYFAR
-1164 IGDTGYETLQEAI
+1164 IGDTGYETLQKAI
-1177 NDVQDNQV
+1177 NNVQNNQV

-1274 VAADEFTSSIIVED
+1274 VAADEFTSSIIVEN
-1288 CEIEN
+1288 CEIED

-1305 NTTITGNSIKNTG
+1305 NATIIGNSIKNTG

-1383 EFVKIT
+1383 QFVKIT

-1396 IDKNYWNGANPVEE
+1396 IDKNYWNGANPVGNY
-1410 HTPAYYLVEGITPNS
+1410 TPAYYLVEGEGITPNS

-1441 TQASVAQIGDYYY
+1441 TQASVAQIGDYFYT
-1454 STLEAAFEAV
+1454 TLEAAFDAV
-1464 QTGET
+1464 QNGET

-1502 STTQGEAMI
+1502 STTQNEAMI

-1524 KDGMGEIYYNY
+1524 KDEMGEIYYNY
-1535 TGAADPSYG
+1535 IGAADPLHG
-1544 KGNYTISNAGTLTVN
+1544 KGNYTISNVGTLTVN
-1559 GGKIHIANLRQHA
+1559 GGKIHIAKLSQHA

-1648 IKTTAKAYV
+1648 IRTTAKAYV
-1657 NGTSPISEVASKI
+1657 EGTSPISEVASKI
-1670 YCTTEGGTWDEGSA
+1670 YCTIDGEGGAWDEGPA
-1684 LIIEGGIISENV
+1684 LIIEGGIINENV
-1696 CLNNE
+1696 RLNNE

-1706 TLNKEATYNGSIRL
+1706 TLKKEATYNGSIKL
-1720 DEGGQFVHN
+1720 YDGGQFVHN
-1729 GLMNVTLSKDITGT
+1729 GLMNVKLSKDITGT
-1743 PIDDNAGWYTISSPV
+1743 STDGWYTISSPV
-1758 GPVDHDKVD
+1758 GTVNHTEVEG
-1767 DLLNGTHDL
+1767 LLTDNTHDL
-1776 YRYDEPT
+1776 YRYNEET

-1798 TLEAGRGYIYA
+1798 TLEAGRGYLYA
-1809 NTANTTLSFTGDLV
+1809 NTAETTLSFTGDLLTA
-1823 VEAVEQNITATDNN
+1823 AVEQNITATDNN

-1843 VGNPFT
+1843 IGNPFT
-1849 HNITLD
+1849 HDITLD
-1855 HISGANLAAG
+1855 HISGASLAEG

-1898 KKVQINPAVLSK
+1898 NEVQINPTRAASK

-1970 NDVTEIPVSFVAKTM
+1970 QDVTEIPVSFVAKTM

-2042 HSFGAENFVIFSN
+2042 HSFGAENFIIFN
-2055 DEMMIND
+2055 DEEMMIND